1 MANKGAV
8 DGVDGENGSRTVSTA
23 LGAGSHSSI
32 PAIQPADSPMCFVEL
47 AKGIEP
53 STCGLQNSSVPHST
67 NQTPYRTTKHIPA
80 DLVTDGPE
88 LSCPG
93 NRVVTDSSHEG
104 LRSDVIDVLAVSE

>member
-8 DGVDGENGSRTVSTA
+8 DGVSGENGSRTVSTA

-53 STCGLQNSSVPHST
+53 STCGLQISHGGVAQVFGDMGNLLSHS
-67 NQTPYRTTKHIPA
+67 
-80 DLVTDGPE
+80 
-88 LSCPG
+88 G
-93 NRVVTDSSHEG
+93 NRVEWAVGRACFSLSLGEG
-104 LRSDVIDVLAVSE
+104 VCLAA